1 MTTLVTAP
9 TTPRTTTRWR
19 ALAALA
25 WRDTRTARRRLVLSM
40 SSIAIGV
47 AALVA
52 IDSYSANV
60 VRSIHLQAR
69 SLLGADLS
77 VSARHALPAPAAAW
91 LDSLRARGAATAHV
105 TTFSSMAVAGSLPG
119 GGQGTRLVQVRA
131 MAPGAPFY
139 GTIETSPAGKWRE
152 FQNGPYA
159 IVDSSLLIAL
169 DARIGDTLSLGY
181 ARFAILAT
189 LRNVPGDVG
198 VASALGPRVYIP
210 DRYLEATQLLTFG
223 SRAEYETLVRLPASM
238 DADALV
244 KSHRAQFDSLQVR
257 ARTVAD
263 TERSLTRSIE
273 QLGRF
278 LGLVGLIAL
287 LLGGTGV
294 ASALRAYIAEKID
307 VIAVLRCLGASASQ
321 VVWMFV
327 IEAAGL
333 GLAGAL
339 LGVVLGVAA
348 QFALPWVLGS
358 FIPVDVAPRLEWAPA
373 LSGLA
378 LGTWVGVLFAL
389 GPVLG
394 VRNVAPLQVLRRDD
408 DTASPGASRAPWRDP
423 LRLIAAA
430 VLAGSVVAACIAR
443 ADSPA
448 VGLWMSVGITV
459 AIGATWVAAI
469 LCARLAKRLI
479 RLPWRFIVR
488 HGIANIDRPGNQ
500 TKPVVLALGFGAF
513 LLGTLAVVQGSLLR
527 QLASTATASA
537 ANLAFFD
544 VQTDQAGPLDSL
556 LRSRQ
561 LPVLS
566 QVPIVPMR
574 IAEYRS
580 RKPPVRASA
589 ARGDS
594 SVRDREAN
602 RPSWAVRREYRS
614 SYRDSLAPSEKLVE
628 GKWWTGAGPD
638 ADGMYE
644 ISVEQ
649 SLAEELGVTVGD
661 TITWDVQGVRIR
673 TRITSLREVEW
684 TRFEPNFFI
693 VFQSGALRDA
703 PQSFVML
710 TRVNDDGARARLQRD
725 AVQRFPNVSTI
736 DLTLIQNAVGRILE
750 RVSLAVRFM
759 ALFSV
764 VTGVLVLVSAIAA
777 SRRQRVRES
786 VLLKTL
792 GATRRQIVRMLF
804 TEYALLGAIGSLA
817 GIALAVAGG
826 WAAVHFIFKTPFAVA
841 PLGLAIVAF
850 VTMALTIVTGLLA
863 ARDVFSATPMTAL
876 REV

>member
-1 MTTLVTAP
+1 MTN
-9 TTPRTTTRWR
+9 RTSNGWR

-25 WRDTRTARRRLVLSM
+25 WRDTRTTRRRLVLSM

-52 IDSYSANV
+52 VDSYSANV
-60 VRSIHLQAR
+60 VRSIHVQAR

-77 VSARHALPAPAAAW
+77 VSGRHALPAPVVAW
-91 LDSLRARGAATAHV
+91 LDSLRARGADETHV
-105 TTFSSMAVAGSLPG
+105 TTFSSMALGGSLAG
-119 GGQGTRLVQVRA
+119 GGKGTRLVQVRA
-131 MAPGAPFY
+131 MGARAPFY
-139 GTIETSPAGKWRE
+139 GKIETSPPDTWKELQR
-152 FQNGPYA
+152 GPYA

-169 DARIGDTLSLGY
+169 DAKIGDTLSLGY
-181 ARFAILAT
+181 ARFAILGT

-210 DRYLEATQLLTFG
+210 DRYLDSTQLLTFG
-223 SRAEYETLVRLPASM
+223 SRAEYETLVRLPANM
-238 DADALV
+238 DADALA
-244 KSHRAQFDSLQVR
+244 KAHRSAFDSLQVR

-263 TERSLTRSIE
+263 TERSLTRSVE

-294 ASALRAYIAEKID
+294 ASALRAYMAEKID
-307 VIAVLRCLGASASQ
+307 AIAVLRCLGASASQ

-339 LGVVLGVAA
+339 MGVVLGVGA
-348 QFALPWVLGS
+348 QLVLPHVLGS
-358 FIPVDVAPRLEWAPA
+358 FIPVDVVPQFEWIPA

-394 VRNVAPLQVLRRDD
+394 VRNVAPLIVLRRDD
-408 DTASPGASRAPWRDP
+408 DTAQATSRPAWRDP
-423 LRLIAAA
+423 PRIVAAA
-430 VLAGSVVAACIAR
+430 VLVASVIAVCVAR
-443 ADSPA
+443 ADSTS
-448 VGLWMSVGITV
+448 VGLWMSVGIGA
-459 AIGATWVAAI
+459 AIGATWLAAM
-469 LCARLAKRLI
+469 LCARLARRLAQ
-479 RLPWRFIVR
+479 LPWRFIVR
-488 HGIANIDRPGNQ
+488 HGIANVDRPGNQ
-500 TKPVVLALGFGAF
+500 TRAVVLALGFGAF
-513 LLGTLAVVQGSLLR
+513 LLGTLAVVQGNLLK
-527 QLASTATASA
+527 QLSSAANASA

-544 VQTDQAGPLDSL
+544 VQTDQAAPLDSMM
-556 LRSRQ
+556 RSRS

-566 QVPIVPMR
+566 RTPIVPMR
-574 IAEYRS
+574 IAAYQS
-580 RKPPVRASA
+580 RKPLVRARPE
-589 ARGDS
+589 RGDS
-594 SVRDREAN
+594 SSRNSDAN

-614 SYRDSLAPSEKLVE
+614 SYRDSLSSSEKLVA
-628 GKWWTGAGPD
+628 GKWWTNDGPD
-638 ADGMYE
+638 ADGVFE
-644 ISVEQ
+644 ISLEQ

-661 TITWDVQGVRIR
+661 TINWDVQGVRIR
-673 TRITSLREVEW
+673 TRVSSLREVEW
-684 TRFEPNFFI
+684 TRFEPNFFV
-693 VFQSGALRDA
+693 VFQPAALRDA
-703 PQSFVML
+703 PQSYVVL
-710 TRVNDDGARARLQRD
+710 TRVSDVGARARLQRD
-725 AVQRFPNVSTI
+725 AVVRFPNVSTI
-736 DLTLIQNAVGRILE
+736 DLTLIQNAVGRILD

-792 GATRRQIVRMLF
+792 GATRAQIVRMLF

-817 GIALAVAGG
+817 GIVLAVGGG
-826 WAAVHFIFKTPFAVA
+826 WAAVHFIFKTPFGVA
-841 PLGLAIVAF
+841 PLALVVVAA
-850 VTMALTIVTGLLA
+850 VTMLLTIVTGLVA
-863 ARDVFSATPMTAL
+863 ARDVFSETPMTAL